1 MTISM
6 IAAMARNR
14 VIGRDGQ
21 LPWRLPDD
29 MAHFMKHTR
38 GHAVI
43 MGRRTFDTLDGPL
56 PNRNNIILTRQRDL
70 AVNGATIVH
79 TLEQAIAAAGDDD
92 EPFIAGGE
100 DIYRLALPRADRI
113 YLTVVHASPDG
124 DTRFPPFD
132 ASDWQIV
139 ENIHHPADDRHTHAF
154 DFLTYQRIDRPH

>member
-21 LPWRLPDD
+21 LPWSLPDD

-56 PNRNNIILTRQRDL
+56 TNRNNIILTRQRHL
-70 AVNGATIVH
+70 AVDGATIVH
-79 TLEQAIAAAGDDD
+79 TLDQAIAAAGDDD

-113 YLTVVHASPDG
+113 YLTVVHASPNG

-139 ENIHHPADDRHTHAF
+139 ENIHHPTDDRHTHAF
-154 DFLTYQRIDRPH
+154 DFLTYQRIDRRH